1 MYILR
6 HILLLLTLLAVTM
19 TARAQRIAVNTDIA
33 TGLCMAPSLGVELTM
48 GKKSTLN
55 LNALYGG
62 RILGSDIRIA
72 ALQPEWKVYISG
84 RPMYHHYVGFVGL
97 LTSYKMRFDG
107 KWHDGDACGI
117 GLSFG
122 YVLPI
127 KDRLLIDFHSSLGGV
142 YYHQKEYKVG
152 EDYDATHINME
163 GYPEANASGSLLI
176 PLKIG
181 IALTYIIK

>member
-6 HILLLLTLLAVTM
+6 HITLLLTLLAVTM

-33 TGLCMAPSLGVELTM
+33 TDLCMAPSLGVELTM

-97 LTSYKMRFDG
+97 LTSCKM
-107 KWHDGDACGI
+107 
-117 GLSFG
+117 
-122 YVLPI
+122 
-127 KDRLLIDFHSSLGGV
+127 
-142 YYHQKEYKVG
+142 
-152 EDYDATHINME
+152 
-163 GYPEANASGSLLI
+163 
-176 PLKIG
+176 
-181 IALTYIIK
+181 